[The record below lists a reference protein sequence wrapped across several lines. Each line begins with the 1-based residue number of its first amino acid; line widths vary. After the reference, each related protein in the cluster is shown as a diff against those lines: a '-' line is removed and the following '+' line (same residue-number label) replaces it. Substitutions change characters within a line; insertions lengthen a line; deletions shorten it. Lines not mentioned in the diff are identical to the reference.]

1 LVVNKKVVVF
11 YPFISAFG
19 GIERL
24 IVDLSFELNQLGFDV
39 DLICFENN
47 VDFKKYGRPRLT
59 IHKLNGTRNYF
70 SEGIRLRRFF
80 RRHFSFSDC
89 RVLVFEMV
97 GAMYGSFIPVP
108 YGLYIAD
115 PPSLLPKD
123 ITKLSFSAS
132 SFGDST
138 GTSSASFW
146 EKFHAEIV
154 YRLIQRGM
162 RRSFQRIAMTKKIR
176 AELSSRFKTD
186 FSISYP
192 GISTSNTC
200 TSATSTISQAC
211 SFLSV
216 CRLESSK
223 RVDWI
228 IRSMSALSS
237 PTSQPSP
244 HPTLTIVGQ
253 GSESLALKE
262 LVSSLDLES
271 RVTFKGHLSDSE
283 LETCYSESNV
293 SVITARQGYGLPA
306 LESLLRGH
314 RLIVHR
320 ESGVSE
326 ILEGHSRVRVV
337 DDEKS
342 LVAAMT
348 DFIDS
353 QPVTDRVRVKIR
365 STSEWV
371 AEVAELC
378 DWLKQ

>member
-1 LVVNKKVVVF
+1 
-11 YPFISAFG
+11 
-19 GIERL
+19 
-24 IVDLSFELNQLGFDV
+24 
-39 DLICFENN
+39 
-47 VDFKKYGRPRLT
+47 
-59 IHKLNGTRNYF
+59 
-70 SEGIRLRRFF
+70 
-80 RRHFSFSDC
+80 
-89 RVLVFEMV
+89 
-97 GAMYGSFIPVP
+97 
-108 YGLYIAD
+108 
-115 PPSLLPKD
+115 
-123 ITKLSFSAS
+123 
-132 SFGDST
+132 
-138 GTSSASFW
+138 
-146 EKFHAEIV
+146 
-154 YRLIQRGM
+154 
-162 RRSFQRIAMTKKIR
+162 
-176 AELSSRFKTD
+176 
-186 FSISYP
+186 
-192 GISTSNTC
+192 
-200 TSATSTISQAC
+200 
-211 SFLSV
+211 
-216 CRLESSK
+216 
-223 RVDWI
+223 
-228 IRSMSALSS
+228 MSALSS